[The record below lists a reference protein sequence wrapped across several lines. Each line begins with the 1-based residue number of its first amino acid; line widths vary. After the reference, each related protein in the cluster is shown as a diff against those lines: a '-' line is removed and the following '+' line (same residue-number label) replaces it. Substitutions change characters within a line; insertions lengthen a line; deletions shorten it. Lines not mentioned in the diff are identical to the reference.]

1 VGGIVGRVL
10 QRARMIVGAI
20 AVAMTVAGAAHADTL
35 GAGIAAIERKDYV
48 TAARLLG
55 PLAEVGVAPAQFY
68 LCFMYYHGRG
78 VPQSYDEAA
87 IWCFRSAEQGHA
99 GAQYLLGL
107 MYNNGQGLPENWV
120 EAHKWLNL
128 AAGHAPR
135 KDRAS
140 WARVRDAV
148 ASKMT
153 LGQLGLARQLAIDWR
168 PKPER

>member
-1 VGGIVGRVL
+1 VSRVL
-10 QRARMIVGAI
+10 QSLRNIVGAVML
-20 AVAMTVAGAAHADTL
+20 ALSVVGPAQAESLRAGTAAFL
-35 GAGIAAIERKDYV
+35 REDYV
-48 TAARLLG
+48 TAARILG
-55 PLAEVGVAPAQFY
+55 PLAERSNAAAQFY
-68 LCFMYYHGRG
+68 LCFMYANGRG

-99 GAQYLLGL
+99 GAQYMMGL
-107 MYNNGQGLPENWV
+107 MYDKGQGVPENFV

-140 WARVRDAV
+140 WVRIRDAV

-168 PKPER
+168 PKPE